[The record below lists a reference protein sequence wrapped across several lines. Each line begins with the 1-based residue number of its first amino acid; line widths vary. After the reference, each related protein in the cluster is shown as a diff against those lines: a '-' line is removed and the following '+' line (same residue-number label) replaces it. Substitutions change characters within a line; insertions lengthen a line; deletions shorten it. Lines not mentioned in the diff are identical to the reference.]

1 MNANHF
7 KQELLALEAKLQD
20 NLKPSPTSHQ
30 HARQL
35 YFELQRLVHQYARFQ
50 VKAGSGNLS

>member
-20 NLKPSPTSHQ
+20 ATKNSPAPHQ
-30 HARQL
+30 NARQL
-35 YFELQRLVHQYARFQ
+35 YFELQRLVHQYASIQ
-50 VKAGSGNLS
+50 VRCDSTKMS